1 MTAVTRSDSVGKA
14 RLILAWLAVL
24 VPLAWG
30 IGATV
35 EEAAALPL
43 SNKLGLT
50 LLPLL
55 LGVAVCFFFF
65 HLDKSRF
72 TIRGVVGPY
81 FSSVAILFALFASLL
96 AAELW
101 QRQNKEDVLL
111 HLEMNGLKSM
121 LHITA
126 SLDPETTVVR
136 DAIRSYLR
144 QTAYGAELAPRRD
157 SVEQQPSAAL
167 KQLYRLAADPTTF
180 KGNAVANAAFLQSL
194 DAVRSARED
203 RTDLHKA
210 HVAPSKFFTLL
221 LFGLLTQI
229 AIALCHAGNPR
240 ALAASVMLFSVA
252 FSAAIGILALL
263 DDPFESVPMVSG
275 TLLNSF

>member
-1 MTAVTRSDSVGKA
+1 MTTATRSIAADRA
-14 RLILAWLAVL
+14 RLLLAWLAVL
-24 VPLAWG
+24 APLAWG
-30 IGATV
+30 VGATV
-35 EEAAALPL
+35 DEAAALPL

-50 LLPLL
+50 VLPLL
-55 LGVAVCFFFF
+55 LGIAVCFFFF

-101 QRQNKEDVLL
+101 QRQNKED
-111 HLEMNGLKSM
+111 
-121 LHITA
+121 HIVA
-126 SLDPETTVVR
+126 GIDPETTVVR

-144 QTAYGAELAPRRD
+144 QTAYGAELAPRRS
-157 SVEQQPSAAL
+157 SVEQPSSEGL
-167 KQLYRLAADPTTF
+167 KRLYRLATDPALF

-194 DAVRSARED
+194 EMVRSARED
-203 RTDLHKA
+203 RTALHKA
-210 HVAPSKFFTLL
+210 HVASSKFFTLL

-240 ALAASVMLFSVA
+240 ALSAAVLLFSVA

-263 DDPFESVPMVSG
+263 DDPYEGVTMISA
-275 TLLNSF
+275 TLLDGF

>member
-1 MTAVTRSDSVGKA
+1 MTAVTRSVLEGRG

-30 IGATV
+30 IGETMA
-35 EEAAALPL
+35 EAAALPL

-55 LGVAVCFFFF
+55 MGVAVCFFFF
-65 HLDKSRF
+65 HLDRSRF

-101 QRQNKEDVLL
+101 QRHDRENQLL
-111 HLEMNGLKSM
+111 HQEMNGLKSM
-121 LHITA
+121 MHIAA
-126 SLDPETTVVR
+126 SIDTDVSVVR
-136 DAIRSYLR
+136 NAIRSYLR

-157 SVEQQPSAAL
+157 SAEPPPSEAL
-167 KQLYRLAADPTTF
+167 KALYRLAADPAMF
-180 KGNAVANAAFLQSL
+180 KGNAVANGAFLQSL
-194 DAVRSARED
+194 DSVRSARED

-210 HVAPSKFFTLL
+210 RVAPSKFFTLL

-229 AIALCHAGNPR
+229 AIAFCHAGNPR

-263 DDPFESVPMVSG
+263 DDPYEGVPMVSA
-275 TLLNSF
+275 TLLNGF

>member
-1 MTAVTRSDSVGKA
+1 MTTATRSVAADQA
-14 RLILAWLAVL
+14 RLLLAWLAVL
-24 VPLAWG
+24 APLAWG

-35 EEAAALPL
+35 DEAAALPL

-55 LGVAVCFFFF
+55 LGALVCFFFF

-101 QRQNKEDVLL
+101 QRQNKEDLLL
-111 HLEMNGLKSM
+111 HQERNGLKSM
-121 LHITA
+121 LHIVA
-126 SLDPETTVVR
+126 GIDPETTVVR

-144 QTAYGAELAPRRD
+144 QTAYGAELAPRRGNA
-157 SVEQQPSAAL
+157 EQPSSEGL
-167 KQLYRLAADPTTF
+167 KRLYRLATDPALF

-194 DAVRSARED
+194 EQVRSARED
-203 RTDLHKA
+203 RTALHKA

-229 AIALCHAGNPR
+229 AIAFCHAGNPR
-240 ALAASVMLFSVA
+240 ALSAAVLLFSVA
-252 FSAAIGILALL
+252 FAAAIGILALL
-263 DDPFESVPMVSG
+263 DDPYEGVSIVG
-275 TLLNSF
+275 ASLVDGF

>member
-1 MTAVTRSDSVGKA
+1 MKTAMSSIAVDRV
-14 RLILAWLAVL
+14 RLLLAWLAVL
-24 VPLAWG
+24 VPLVWG

-35 EEAAALPL
+35 EEASALPL

-55 LGVAVCFFFF
+55 LGAMVCFFFF
-65 HLDKSRF
+65 HLDRSRF

-101 QRQNKEDVLL
+101 QRQNKEDALL
-111 HLEMNGLKSM
+111 HQEMNGLKSM
-121 LHITA
+121 LHIVA
-126 SLDPETTVVR
+126 SIDPETPVVR

-144 QTAYGAELAPRRD
+144 QTAYGVELAPRAATP
-157 SVEQQPSAAL
+157 EQQPSEAL
-167 KQLYRLAADPTTF
+167 KRLYRLGTDPATF
-180 KGNAVANAAFLQSL
+180 KGNAVAQATFLQSL
-194 DAVRSARED
+194 DGVRSARED

-210 HVAPSKFFTLL
+210 RVAPSKFFTLL
-221 LFGLLTQI
+221 LFGMLTQI
-229 AIALCHAGNPR
+229 AIAFCHAGNPR

-263 DDPFESVPMVSG
+263 DDPYEGMSMVST

>member
-1 MTAVTRSDSVGKA
+1 MTAVTRSVLAGRG
-14 RLILAWLAVL
+14 RLLLAWLAVL

-30 IGATV
+30 IGATMA
-35 EEAAALPL
+35 EAAALPL

-65 HLDKSRF
+65 HLDRSRF

-101 QRQNKEDVLL
+101 QRQNKEDLLL
-111 HLEMNGLKSM
+111 HQEMNGLKSM

-126 SLDPETTVVR
+126 SIDTDASVVR
-136 DAIRSYLR
+136 NAIRSYLR
-144 QTAYGAELAPRRD
+144 QTAYGAELAPRPDR
-157 SVEQQPSAAL
+157 VEPHPSEAL
-167 KQLYRLAADPTTF
+167 KTLYRLAADPATF
-180 KGNAVANAAFLQSL
+180 KGNAVAHAAFLQSL
-194 DAVRSARED
+194 DTVRSARED

-210 HVAPSKFFTLL
+210 RVAPSKFFTLL

-229 AIALCHAGNPR
+229 AIAFCHAGNPR
-240 ALAASVMLFSVA
+240 ALGASVMLFSVA

-263 DDPFESVPMVSG
+263 DDPYEGVPMVSA